1 LIFLRDAGL
10 EAAVA
15 HPDVILIAG
24 PTASGKSRL
33 ALELAAARNG
43 VIVNADSM
51 QVYAELR
58 MLSARP
64 TAEDEARAPHT
75 LYGHISVATRYSVG
89 AWLDDVAIALAD
101 ARAGGRP
108 AVVVGGTGLYFKAL
122 TEGLAV
128 IPAVPAAIRATVL
141 GEAEAAESGALH
153 ARLAAVDPED
163 AIAIRP
169 SDRSRIIRALEVFT
183 ATGKSLA
190 AWKRMAASRPLVD
203 IAEVQRIVL
212 MPDRAELHRRIAERA
227 EHMVHAGALYEV
239 RALAAL
245 DLNPDL
251 PAMKAIGVRELLDHL
266 AGKTSLEEAT
276 AAIKTETRRYA
287 KRQMTWFRNQMGDWP
302 TVETAAALDL
312 SGLSA

>member
-1 LIFLRDAGL
+1 
-10 EAAVA
+10 VA
-15 HPDVILIAG
+15 LKSRRKGGKAEVVLLAG

-64 TAEDEARAPHT
+64 SAEDEARAPHR
-75 LYGHISVATRYSVG
+75 LYGHVGAATRYSVG
-89 AWLDDVAIALAD
+89 AWLDDVALALAD
-101 ARAGGRP
+101 ARAGGRL
-108 AVVVGGTGLYFKAL
+108 AIVVGGTGLYFKAV

-128 IPAVPAAIRATVL
+128 VPAVPALVRAEVL
-141 GEAEAAESGALH
+141 AAAEGVESAVLH
-153 ARLAAVDPED
+153 ARLANVDPED
-163 AIAIRP
+163 ASAIRP
-169 SDRSRIIRALEVFT
+169 SDRSRIVRALEVVT

-190 AWKRMAASRPLVD
+190 VWKRTATSRPLID
-203 IAEVQRIVL
+203 PAKAERIVL

-227 EHMVHAGALYEV
+227 EHIVHGGAIDEV

-245 DLNPDL
+245 NLNPEL
-251 PAMKAIGVRELLDHL
+251 PAMKAIGVRELLDHF

-287 KRQMTWFRNQMGDWP
+287 KRQMTWFRNQMGDWLM
-302 TVETAAALDL
+302 VETAAALDL
-312 SGLSA
+312 PGLSA